1 MSTDPPPIP
10 PELREGAPLPEPTTV
25 WTPRAE
31 RAKAAGMGGGG
42 SGSLDGAMKMGA
54 VSLNF
59 VYSAVGLGALGW
71 LVDYFA
77 KSFPIGLLCGAGLGV
92 LVGGYRFV
100 REATAMNKRQAKG
113 MERKPKA

>member
-31 RAKAAGMGGGG
+31 RAKARGMGGGG
-42 SGSLDGAMKMGA
+42 SGSLDGLMKMGG

-59 VYSAVGLGALGW
+59 AYSVAGLAALGW
-71 LVDYFA
+71 LVDYLA
-77 KSFPIGLLCGAGLGV
+77 KTFPIGLLSGAGLGV
-92 LVGGYRFV
+92 IVGGWRFV
-100 REATAMNKRQAKG
+100 REATAMNRKQARA
-113 MERKPKA
+113 MERRPRE